1 MTLSCRLSCAGSP
14 SAPRHRLEGMAI
26 AKVEPLTTARALR
39 GPFDYRIPHGM
50 AGVRVGSVLV
60 VPFGRRRIH
69 GLVVDVVPTSD
80 LPPERLVEPLE
91 CLEQGVPPDLVEL
104 GLWVA
109 ERYCST
115 PARGLALVLPP
126 GTGTGATA
134 AGGRT
139 RELLAAELTQE
150 GRRALRP
157 DGPRLGPRQHAVLQA
172 LVAGPLLVSELS
184 AQTRIGHAALKALS
198 TKGLVTI
205 AAQAVER
212 RPAAVERGTRS
223 STPWSLPLTLSD
235 GQRSALDAITPPLRG
250 GRHERVLLHGVTGSG
265 KTEVYLRAAALALD
279 VGRSAIV
286 LVPEIALT
294 PQTVGRFEERF
305 GERVAVLHSKLGTGE
320 RYDEWQRLRRG
331 EARVCVGPRSA
342 VFAPLRD
349 VGLIVVDEEHDSAY
363 KQESD
368 PRYDARRVAERRAE
382 AAGAVLVCG
391 SATPR
396 PESWVGMRRLSLPER
411 VGGGP
416 GLPPVELLDM
426 RGLRHALHPDA
437 RAALEEVKAAGGK
450 AIVLVNRRGWAAF
463 CVCRSCGHAW
473 GCPRC
478 DVTLTLHRAG
488 GSEGL
493 ACHHCGHREPVP
505 RECTECRSTTI
516 ARHGAGTQRVE
527 AELAE
532 ALAPSPVFRLDADA
546 GRRKHGIA
554 GVLEAFS
561 SASSGVLVGTQMVA
575 QGHDFPEVELAIVQD
590 ADGALR
596 FPDFRAEERTFSLVS
611 QLAGR
616 SGRGPRGGRVLVQS
630 LVPEARCLRHAAAHD
645 AAAFLEEEIAR
656 RRALRYPPFSRL
668 VRVVTAA
675 LGESAAQRAAAQVR
689 DALDEQ
695 SDLELLGP
703 APLFRLKDRHRAM
716 LLLKAPPAALDEL
729 AIGEAVQAAAS
740 DRSLRGVSFAV
751 DVDPQ

>member
-1 MTLSCRLSCAGSP
+1 
-14 SAPRHRLEGMAI
+14 MAI

-39 GPFDYRIPHGM
+39 GPFDYRIPRGM
-50 AGVRVGSVLV
+50 DGVGVGSVLL

-69 GLVVDVVPTSD
+69 GLVVEVVPTSE

-91 CLEQGVPPDLVEL
+91 CLEQGVPPELVEL

-126 GTGTGATA
+126 GTGTAGTA
-134 AGGRT
+134 AGARA

-157 DGPRLGPRQHAVLQA
+157 EGTRLGPRQHAALQA
-172 LVAGPLLVSELS
+172 LENGPMPVAALS
-184 AQTRIGHAALKALS
+184 ARTQIGHGALKSLS
-198 TKGLVTI
+198 SRGLVTVS
-205 AAQAVER
+205 AQSIER
-212 RPAAVERGTRS
+212 RPAAMARGNVS
-223 STPWSLPLTLSD
+223 STRHPEPPPLTEA
-235 GQRSALDAITPPLRG
+235 QARALETVTAALRG
-250 GRHERVLLHGVTGSG
+250 RRHERMLLHGVTGSG
-265 KTEVYLRAAALALD
+265 KTEVYLRAAALALALA
-279 VGRSAIV
+279 RSAIV

-294 PQTVGRFEERF
+294 PQTVRRFEERF
-305 GERVAVLHSKLGTGE
+305 GERVAVLHSKLGMGE

-331 EARVCVGPRSA
+331 DARVCVGPRSA

-349 VGLIVVDEEHDSAY
+349 VGLIVVDEEHDPAY

-382 AAGAVLVCG
+382 TAGAVLVCG

-396 PESWVGMRRLSLPER
+396 PESWLAIKRLTLPDR
-411 VGGGP
+411 VGAGP
-416 GLPPVELLDM
+416 GLPEVELLDM
-426 RGLRHALHPDA
+426 RGLRHALHPSA
-437 RAALEEVKAAGGK
+437 RAALETVKAAGGK
-450 AIVLVNRRGWAAF
+450 AIVLVSRRGWAAY

-473 GCPRC
+473 SCPRC
-478 DVTLTLHRAG
+478 DVTLTLHRAADND
-488 GSEGL
+488 GL
-493 ACHHCGHREPVP
+493 VCHHCGHRERVP
-505 RECTECRSTTI
+505 RDCPECHSTTI
-516 ARHGAGTQRVE
+516 ARQGAGTQRIE
-527 AELAE
+527 SELAE
-532 ALAPSPVFRLDADA
+532 ALAPLAIFRLDADA
-546 GRRKHGIA
+546 ARRKLGIA
-554 GVLEAFS
+554 GVLEAFG
-561 SASSGVLVGTQMVA
+561 SARSGVLVGTQMVA

-590 ADGALR
+590 ADAALR
-596 FPDFRAEERTFSLVS
+596 FPDFRAEERTFALVS

-630 LVPEARCLRHAAAHD
+630 LVPESRCLRHAAAHD
-645 AAAFLEEEIAR
+645 AEAFLEEEMAR

-675 LGESAAQRAAAQVR
+675 KAEGPARRAANQLRAG
-689 DALDEQ
+689 LDG
-695 SDLELLGP
+695 STIELLGP
-703 APLFRLKDRHRAM
+703 APLFRLKDRYRFV
-716 LLLKAPPAALDEL
+716 LLLKGPPAGIDVE
-729 AIGEAVQAAAS
+729 AIGRVVNEAAA